1 MVRYLP
7 LGNGRVLVSFDRD
20 YRLVD
25 FYFSRSQAENHAMG
39 HPFRQGIWVNGK
51 FTWIS
56 SQMISKSDYMDHTM
70 IGLNTY
76 GFQDVEFRSEDF
88 VDIYDDIYVRR
99 IRLKNNSQERKEIRL
114 FFHQNFYIY
123 GNNIGDTAIYYPEK
137 NSIIHYKGRRYFL
150 CSTIDRNGADMDQ
163 YATGVKDFLEMEGTW
178 KDAEDGELSMNP
190 VSIGSVDSVIRHTIT
205 LEPGSENDLFYY
217 IVCARDLQS
226 ALEIGSDTSYS
237 KLSRMEIRT
246 ENYWRLW
253 STKTVPQI
261 SDELFSLYRRS
272 LFIVRSHLNDL
283 GGILASSDSDILK
296 SNRDGYYYVWP
307 RDAAIAAFALIRANH
322 QGPAR
327 KFFDFSRDVISSEG
341 FYYHKYLPD
350 GKVAS
355 SWLPRIINGKA
366 ILPIQQDETNLVVWA
381 LWKHF
386 TKIKDIE
393 YIADFYEPIFLRAT
407 KFIMDF
413 RDGDGLPKSSFDLW
427 EERYGVHAFT
437 VVTAYAA
444 LRSSSKMANT
454 FGDSHYAREFDQA
467 ADQMRDQFDR
477 KFYLENQGYY
487 ARAIIDGV
495 PDTTV
500 DSAITSTFLFGMKDA
515 RDPKVTST
523 MNAVMTK
530 LWVKTT
536 GGLARYEND
545 YYQRVRD
552 DPSIPGNPWIIT
564 TLWAAQY
571 FLRIGEVSKALELIK
586 WVYAHKENSGIL
598 SEQINPY
605 DGSPLSVSPL
615 VWSHAQFVIAMT
627 ELERVNQGLKLNG
640 VG

>member
-25 FYFSRSQAENHAMG
+25 FYFSKSQAENHAMG
-39 HPFRQGIWVNGK
+39 HPFRYGIWVNGK
-51 FTWIS
+51 FAWINAS
-56 SQMISKSDYMDHTM
+56 MISQSDYMDHTM
-70 IGLNTY
+70 VGLNIFSFD
-76 GFQDVEFRSEDF
+76 GVSFRSEDF
-88 VDIYDDIYVRR
+88 VDIYDDVYVRR
-99 IRLKNNSQERKEIRL
+99 IRIKNDSGEKKEIRL

-123 GNNIGDTAIYYPEK
+123 GNNIGDTALYFPDK
-137 NSIIHYKGRRYFL
+137 NSVIHYKGRRYFV
-150 CSTIDRNGADMDQ
+150 CSTVDRDGREMDQ
-163 YATGVKDFLEMEGTW
+163 YAIGVKDFLEMEGTW
-178 KDAEDGELSMNP
+178 KDAEDGMLSMNP
-190 VSIGSVDSVIRHTIT
+190 VSIGSVDSVIRHTIF
-205 LEPGSENDLFYY
+205 LEPGQETDLFYN
-217 IVCARDLQS
+217 IICARDLDA
-226 ALEIGSDTSYS
+226 ALSMKDEASYGL
-237 KLSRMEIRT
+237 LSRMELRT

-261 SDELFSLYRRS
+261 PDDLFSLYRRS

-327 KFFDFSRDVISSEG
+327 KFFDFSREAISREG

-355 SWLPRIINGKA
+355 SWLPRVMNGQT

-393 YIADFYEPIFLRAT
+393 YIADFYEPIFLKAA
-407 KFIMDF
+407 KFILDY
-413 RDGDGLPKSSFDLW
+413 RDDTGLPKSSFDLW
-427 EERYGVHAFT
+427 EERYGIHTFT

-444 LRSSSKMANT
+444 LRSSSKMATT
-454 FGDSHYAREFDQA
+454 FGDVHYAREYDQA
-467 ADQMRDQFDR
+467 ADLMKEQFEKR
-477 KFYLENQGYY
+477 FYLEDSGYY
-487 ARAIIDGV
+487 ARAIIDGT
-495 PDTTV
+495 PDRTV

-515 RDPKVTST
+515 RDPRVTSS
-523 MNAVMTK
+523 MNAVMTR

-536 GGLARYEND
+536 GGIARYEND
-545 YYQRVRD
+545 YYQRIREDRD
-552 DPSIPGNPWIIT
+552 IPGNPWIIT

-571 FLRIGEVSKALELIK
+571 FLRIGDIPKAMELIR
-586 WVYAHKENSGIL
+586 WVYAHKESSGIL

-615 VWSHAQFVIAMT
+615 VWSHAQFIIAMS
-627 ELERVNQGLKLNG
+627 ELERVNQGLRLNG